1 MDKLKEISIQ
11 FDKLAESKKIALLG
25 YLVFYFSQAAR
36 GSYIEA
42 GNTQDVC
49 VSHLRA
55 YNEVMQ
61 SISDRLL
68 FYIEAKPDGKTYST
82 EAFFKILK
90 ETFEQG
96 IENEDY
102 FFSIVYDSFRQILSK

>member
-1 MDKLKEISIQ
+1 MDKLKEISIR
-11 FDKLAESKKIALLG
+11 FEKLAEFKKIALLA

-55 YNEVMQ
+55 YNEIMQ

-68 FYIEAKPDGKTYST
+68 FHIEAKPDGKTYST
-82 EAFFKILK
+82 EVFFKILK
-90 ETFEQG
+90 ETFKQG
-96 IENEDY
+96 VDNEDY
-102 FFSIVYDSFRQILSK
+102 FFSIVYDGFRQVL